1 MSLLEFLEENYELF
15 SKFDGKLGSF
25 VFPSDITEVFEILME
40 KSNSNYKNNCKE
52 SGVTG
57 KDIFDYKVNKDDLGN
72 CYLEVTGADKR
83 TKVVIVK
90 DELENYKYYNKVVG
104 TKLLED
110 SFKSIMDLY
119 QKEKIRLANVSKRFL
134 RDDVLPVDLVTE
146 FDAENLKK
154 YYQYLDKLYNNMK
167 ETTIRFEAPVN
178 TGVPHSEPTKSS
190 KERVND
196 VIDYEVRKQ
205 ALINYKPISII
216 HSISNNG
223 TIYYDGY
230 VYEINGH
237 IVAINEPI
245 NGTSYTMFLD
255 FGPKQYVTS
264 DMLEANMRAVM
275 ESKESVLVSDD
286 AIIRKSHTDMNSF
299 LRNLNTFFVGDKSN
313 YKFSVDLEKA
323 QEVYGNHSR

>member
-25 VFPSDITEVFEILME
+25 VFPSDITDVFEILMRRA
-40 KSNSNYKNNCKE
+40 NSFYMRKCKDFHLN
-52 SGVTG
+52 S
-57 KDIFDYKVNKDDLGN
+57 KDIFDYRVKKDDMGN
-72 CYLEVTGADKR
+72 CYLEVTGADRK
-83 TKVVIVK
+83 TKVLIIK
-90 DELENYKYYNKVVG
+90 DGIYKHQYYNEVVG
-104 TKLLED
+104 TGFSESSLIKIL
-110 SFKSIMDLY
+110 DLY
-119 QKEKIRLANVSKRFL
+119 QREKLKLANISKRFL

-205 ALINYKPISII
+205 ALMNYKPISII

-237 IVAINEPI
+237 IVTINEPI

-255 FGPKQYVTS
+255 FGPKEYVTS